1 MRRLPPLPHRLPHWC
16 HRCDQAHR
24 EEKIAT
30 REVLPEGSTSL
41 VCLYVLCR
49 LGQADS
55 LRRTNTCACAALC
68 ASISINHVAL
78 CTFRDSLYWALTC
91 TCSTRNAIFTNYV
104 CHNSYKLKL
113 LILLLLI
120 FCEARVRLFLISTK
134 L

>member
-1 MRRLPPLPHRLPHWC
+1 MGEIFLWIINNLLIC
-16 HRCDQAHR
+16 YLFANQ
-24 EEKIAT
+24 K

-55 LRRTNTCACAALC
+55 LRRTNTCACAAL
-68 ASISINHVAL
+68 
-78 CTFRDSLYWALTC
+78 SLYWALTC

-120 FCEARVRLFLISTK
+120 FCEAKVRLFLISTK